1 MITKGE
7 KVKKHLGSN
16 FLRAL
21 LRGGGESAMK
31 SARNYKPTNQQM
43 LVAWKRVSKN
53 QSYVSKDKDKK
64 IEYGSV
70 WEKKNQLQPWF
81 SNNKQNLI
89 WNKTSSLKW
98 FSQNGKHKRGC

>member
-21 LRGGGESAMK
+21 LTGGGESAMK

-64 IEYGSV
+64 IEYGSI
-70 WEKKNQLQPWF
+70 WEKKKSIAAMIFQQQTKSNLKQNQL
-81 SNNKQNLI
+81 
-89 WNKTSSLKW
+89 LKMV
-98 FSQNGKHKRGC
+98 